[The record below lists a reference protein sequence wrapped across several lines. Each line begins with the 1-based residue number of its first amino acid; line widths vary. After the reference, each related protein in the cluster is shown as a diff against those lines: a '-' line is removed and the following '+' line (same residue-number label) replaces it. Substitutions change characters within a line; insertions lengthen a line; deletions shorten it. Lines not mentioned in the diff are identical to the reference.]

1 MNETD
6 LLAEFAANLQQ
17 DVIARADVAED
28 GAMRAEMLSEVFFE
42 YLRDFQEIED
52 AQCISFETRGARCS
66 GFYLSED
73 NDRLDLFLT
82 IARLDGNAGS
92 VPRSEIDT
100 AFERLNGFLVKAFE
114 GVHFGLEEASDAWDM
129 AKCIHDARSDVSMV
143 RLFVLTDGVA
153 KVESIVPKE
162 HSGFEVSWHVWDL
175 RRFMRTAS
183 SGKGHEP
190 VNVDFAE
197 LHDEPIYCVMQ
208 EPPGA
213 GYRCLLTIV
222 PGELLVA
229 LYRKF
234 GPKLLERN
242 VRSFLQLRG
251 GINKQI
257 RKTII
262 EEPENFLAY
271 NNGLSVTASGV
282 RMRTSDS
289 GVVELVS
296 AEDFQIVNGGQT
308 TGSLFRAV
316 SKDSADPSAIR
327 VQIKITEV
335 LPSGNADELAPRIS
349 QYSNAQNKI
358 NMADFS
364 SNNPFHRKIETLSR
378 SIWAPPASG
387 GGQRQTRW
395 FYERARGQYNDD
407 LSRNKT
413 KAQQNAWKVVHPR
426 NQLITKTDLAKFEQ
440 CWGQLPHIVSKGAQ
454 KCYLD
459 FLDRLEARGGF
470 EPDEAYFRKIVALA
484 ILFRQ
489 TDRIVLRQKF
499 GGYKANITA
508 YTVALL
514 SFLAERRIDL
524 DRIWADQTIPSELSD
539 YIERLSEHVQSY
551 ITTTAGN
558 RNVSE
563 WCKQPK
569 CWEGLRERSY
579 SEPPPKE
586 ALLQGKKAHKQNAAP
601 EITDLTQSEQDLIEK
616 VSEVPAQT
624 WFDLA
629 SWAKET
635 NTLKPWERSLS
646 VSLGRLASNGKKPSI
661 KQAKHAQRI
670 IDETRNLGFR
680 G

>member
-1 MNETD
+1 MNETE
-6 LLAEFAANLQQ
+6 LLAEFASNLQQ

-52 AQCISFETRGARCS
+52 ARSISFETRGARCS

-82 IARLDGNAGS
+82 IARLDGTAGS

-100 AFERLNGFLVKAFE
+100 AFERLNGFLVKALE
-114 GVHFGLEEASDAWDM
+114 GIHFGLEEASDAWDM
-129 AKCIHDARSDVSMV
+129 AKSIHDARSEVSMV

-190 VNVDFAE
+190 VSVDFGE

-213 GYRCLLTIV
+213 GYRCFLTIV
-222 PGELLVA
+222 PGELLIA

-251 GINKQI
+251 GVNQKI
-257 RKTII
+257 RKTIL

-282 RMRTSDS
+282 RTRSIGNDI
-289 GVVELVS
+289 VELVA

-316 SKDSADPSAIR
+316 SKDNADPSAIR
-327 VQIKITEV
+327 VQVKITEV
-335 LPSGNADELAPRIS
+335 LPSGNADEFAPRIS

-364 SNNPFHRKIETLSR
+364 SNNPFHRKIEALSR

-413 KAQQNAWKVVHPR
+413 KAQQDAWKVVHPR
-426 NQLITKTDLAKFEQ
+426 NQLITKTDLAKFEH
-440 CWGQLPHIVSKGAQ
+440 CWGQLPHVVSKGAE

-459 FLDRLEARGGF
+459 FLDRLEARGNF

-489 TDRIVLRQKF
+489 TDRIVNRQKF
-499 GGYKANITA
+499 GGFKANINA
-508 YTVALL
+508 YTIALL
-514 SFLAERRIDL
+514 SFLAEKRIDL
-524 DRIWADQTIPSELSD
+524 DRIWSEQTIPPELAD
-539 YIERLSEHVQSY
+539 YIERLSEYVHGY
-551 ITTTAGN
+551 ILSSAGT
-558 RNVSE
+558 RNPSE
-563 WCKQPK
+563 WCKQLK
-569 CWEGLRERSY
+569 CWEDLKERDY
-579 SEPPPKE
+579 AEPLPKSV
-586 ALLQGKKAHKQNAAP
+586 LLTGRKTGGRAVPP
-601 EITDLTQSEQDLIEK
+601 EITDLTPSELDLMGQ
-616 VSEVPAQT
+616 VSQVPSQT

-635 NTLKPWERSLS
+635 DTLKPWERSLTF
-646 VSLGRLASNGKKPSI
+646 SLGRLASSEKKPSI
-661 KQAKHAQRI
+661 KQANHGQRI
-670 IDETRNLGFR
+670 LAEARSLGFR